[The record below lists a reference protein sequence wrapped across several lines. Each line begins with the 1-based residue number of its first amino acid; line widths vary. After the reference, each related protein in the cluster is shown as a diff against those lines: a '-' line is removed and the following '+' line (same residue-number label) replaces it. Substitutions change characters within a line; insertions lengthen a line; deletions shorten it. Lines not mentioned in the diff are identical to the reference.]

1 MSFTGIARISVPYK
15 IYADILNQRLMDWL
29 GVNSLLVEEQNG
41 FQKKRGCLYHL
52 YSLNSIIRNGKCQQ
66 KDIYVCL
73 IDMQKAFDS
82 VIRNLLWYGLM
93 QVGI

>member
-15 IYADILNQRLMDWL
+15 IYAYILNQRLMDWL

-52 YSLNSIIRNGKCQQ
+52 YSLNSIISPKCKQ

-73 IDMQKAFDS
+73 LDMQKAFDS